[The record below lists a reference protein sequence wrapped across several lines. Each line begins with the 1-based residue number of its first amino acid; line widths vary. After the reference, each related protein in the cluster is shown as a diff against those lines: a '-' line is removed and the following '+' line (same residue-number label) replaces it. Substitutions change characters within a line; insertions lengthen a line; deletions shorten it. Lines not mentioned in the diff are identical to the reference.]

1 MEQASEKGIEW
12 VVKEGGIGGVIGLIV
27 GAVLGFPR
35 EHRPPFLAR
44 QGIDSLTHWSNAF
57 TTSLVQKDVI
67 LSMVGAMA
75 VFGIAGALIGIF
87 IKNVWGT
94 KDTATTP

>member
-1 MEQASEKGIEW
+1 
-12 VVKEGGIGGVIGLIV
+12 
-27 GAVLGFPR
+27 
-35 EHRPPFLAR
+35 
-44 QGIDSLTHWSNAF
+44 
-57 TTSLVQKDVI
+57 
-67 LSMVGAMA
+67 MVGAMA